1 MRGTP
6 FPLPLAISSL
16 ARSLPRRSLI
26 APFARHKLL
35 TGCVPPNRLGYMYCF
50 SFFNMQATNYV
61 LAHQE
66 EDSAGEIETKLI
78 KVSQKLFILLLHLIV
93 SIM

>member
-1 MRGTP
+1 M
-6 FPLPLAISSL
+6 ISSL
-16 ARSLPRRSLI
+16 ARLLGVLSQLDSLAI
-26 APFARHKLL
+26 NARHKLL
-35 TGCVPPNRLGYMYCF
+35 TGCVPANRLGYMNCF

-78 KVSQKLFILLLHLIV
+78 KVSQKLFSLLLHLIV
-93 SIM
+93 SM

>member
-1 MRGTP
+1 
-6 FPLPLAISSL
+6 
-16 ARSLPRRSLI
+16 
-26 APFARHKLL
+26 
-35 TGCVPPNRLGYMYCF
+35 MYYF

-78 KVSQKLFILLLHLIV
+78 KVSPKLFILLLHLIV
-93 SIM
+93 SM